1 MGARP
6 MERLIQDSIKKL
18 LAEEILF
25 GKLSKVGGTAHVDL
39 KDGEISIE
47 FKENSKRKDKV
58 KIWISTP

>member
-25 GKLSKVGGTAHVDL
+25 GKLSKSGGIAYVSLEED
-39 KDGEISIE
+39 KIQVK
-47 FKENSKRKDKV
+47 FKENTKKKEKV
-58 KIWISTP
+58 S